1 MRGAGVKR
9 TVVIAYLG
17 TEDGPVLNPLRY
29 KSNSLRRILMFC
41 CGPRSGP
48 TACKSRA
55 STVALDSHVA
65 TGKTKI
71 YKYVYRMF
79 FIGIA
84 LAGMLAS
91 VRSRHSW
98 VNLLDPG
105 HQPLP
110 IQHQLDILDW
120 LVNWYLLLVK
130 YNIEI
135 RKISTNSCF
144 FTHST
149 INIFLKFV
157 GKVYTTVCSTY
168 INYQSRRLWY

>member
-55 STVALDSHVA
+55 RTVVPDSHVA
-65 TGKTKI
+65 TGKTKIEII

-84 LAGMLAS
+84 LAGMLAYNPAS
-91 VRSRHSW
+91 VRSRHRW

-135 RKISTNSCF
+135 RKISTNSRF
-144 FTHST
+144 FTQST
-149 INIFLKFV
+149 INIFLGF
-157 GKVYTTVCSTY
+157 C
-168 INYQSRRLWY
+168 R